1 MYTILAQIAADELGV
16 DPRAIRVRIGDSSFP
31 IAPVAGG
38 SMSSASVGPAVQD
51 AARRA
56 YREAIAIATSAGGSP
71 LHGLGED
78 ELEAHDGVLRSK
90 SDPLRAIAYAEIVR
104 LGGSGAI
111 EALGSAAPGDE
122 GERLSF
128 HSFGAQFVEVRYD
141 EELAR
146 LRVSRALGVFDCGR
160 ILNAK
165 TARSQMIGGIVW
177 GIGMAL
183 MEETVRDP
191 RAGAVVTNNFAD
203 YHVPVNAD
211 IAAIDVLFVEEP
223 DLAFNPLGV
232 RGIGEIGITGVAA
245 AIANAVYHASG
256 VRVRDLPIVPE
267 KLLAAQAAV

>member
-1 MYTILAQIAADELGV
+1 MLRAKD
-16 DPRAIRVRIGDSSFP
+16 DPSRAIS
-31 IAPVAGG
+31 
-38 SMSSASVGPAVQD
+38 
-51 AARRA
+51 
-56 YREAIAIATSAGGSP
+56 
-71 LHGLGED
+71 
-78 ELEAHDGVLRSK
+78 
-90 SDPLRAIAYAEIVR
+90 YADVVR
-104 LGGSGAI
+104 LGGGGPI

-122 GERLSF
+122 GERFSF

-165 TARSQMIGGIVW
+165 TARSQMIGGITW

-183 MEETVRDP
+183 LEETVRDA
-191 RAGAVVTNNFAD
+191 RAGAVVTNNLAD

-211 IAAIDVLFVEEP
+211 IREHRGACSSRSRTSAL
-223 DLAFNPLGV
+223 NPLGA

-245 AIANAVYHASG
+245 AIANAVYHATG

-267 KLLAAQAAV
+267 KLLAPRRPPV